1 MRMHGKTALITGG
14 GSGIGAATARRLAA
28 EGAKVAVLDLNG
40 VGAKA
45 VAAETGGLGFD
56 CDVTSDEQV
65 NRAIAEVAASIG
77 PIHVLFNN
85 AGTAVRSPVHE
96 HSEIDWDRIVAV
108 NLKGAFLCSK
118 HAIAHF
124 APEGGSIIH
133 ASSVTGITGVRSR
146 AAYSA
151 AKGALVALARNMALD
166 YAARR
171 IRVNCVC
178 PGFVRTPLIG
188 PLLADPERTAHLVA
202 MHPLGR
208 LGEPEDVANA
218 VLFLASEES
227 SWMTGQCLIV
237 DGGFSAGQA
246 NEI

>member
-96 HSEIDWDRIVAV
+96 HS
-108 NLKGAFLCSK
+108 
-118 HAIAHF
+118 
-124 APEGGSIIH
+124 
-133 ASSVTGITGVRSR
+133 SR